1 MRDHDGGVPKLRRL
15 LLLLISAALVAGC
28 DPGDQPSP
36 MGSAPSATGAPTA
49 TATASATGATVTPM
63 PSSPIPGSATPASS
77 ATAAPT
83 LPIPQATTAPV
94 GPVASTFTIPTA
106 DLPVVR
112 FVANRGVDEGQA
124 ALLPVEVPPREEYSI
139 GLSGRV
145 SLEGRG
151 MLFYYPGE
159 TGGPGFWMRGTFIDL
174 DIAFVAADGTIIE
187 IGQMRAESEEVHHP
201 DQPYLAGIEAPLGW
215 YAQHGIEAGDR
226 FEFLFNPD
234 EILDLD

>member
-1 MRDHDGGVPKLRRL
+1 
-15 LLLLISAALVAGC
+15 
-28 DPGDQPSP
+28 
-36 MGSAPSATGAPTA
+36 
-49 TATASATGATVTPM
+49 
-63 PSSPIPGSATPASS
+63 
-77 ATAAPT
+77 
-83 LPIPQATTAPV
+83 V
-94 GPVASTFTIPTA
+94 GPVASTFAVPTS

-112 FVANRGVDEGQA
+112 FTADDGRTAE
-124 ALLPVEVPPREEYSI
+124 LPVEVPPREEYSI

-187 IGQMRAESEEVHHP
+187 ITQMQAESEEVHHP
-201 DQPYLAGIEAPLGW
+201 GQPYLAGIEAPLGW